1 MKSIHTPKLFKRNMY
16 LSLKSQVDEYDDNGM
31 PLDPYDAPIE
41 FIGNNGV
48 NYQPLTAESD
58 IQRFGASSQDVVKA
72 VIMNTDLAY
81 RYFDTDMVGSLVY
94 LFNSSPQIKPLWDKV
109 SPDGTEPKHGYWS
122 NYEVEAVMPMI
133 FHTNVFFKKKKRTG
147 AS

>member
-1 MKSIHTPKLFKRNMY
+1 
-16 LSLKSQVDEYDDNGM
+16 M
-31 PLDPYDAPIE
+31 PLDGYEAPIS
-41 FIGNNGV
+41 FLGVHGV

-81 RYFDTDMVGSLVY
+81 KHFDTDMIGSVVY
-94 LFNSSPQIKPLWDKV
+94 LFNASPIQKPLWDKV
-109 SPDGTEPKHGYWS
+109 SPDGTEPQHGYWS
-122 NYEVEAVMPMI
+122 NYKVEAVMPMLI
-133 FHTNVFFKKKKRTG
+133 HTNVFFKKNKITG